1 MFDKRV
7 FVAFVCAALVIPSI
21 GAGQDR
27 GAPSTPEE
35 TKVDVSIALMVA
47 GQPYNF
53 GAKALCTHAPLASI
67 YGTNAQQWRVEHNDG
82 QHSVSLTF
90 WRPAAGS
97 GDMFTLHC
105 TIGGKSYLVTTVKTS
120 GGGTI
125 QGSGKV
131 TFTPSAPG
139 GTFTIDAAAANG
151 SAITGTIKCS
161 AFSPALDEAG

>member
-21 GAGQDR
+21 GAGPDR
-27 GAPSTPEE
+27 RAQSSPELP
-35 TKVDVSIALMVA
+35 KVDVSIALKVA

-53 GAKALCTHAPLASI
+53 SGKARCTHAPEASI
-67 YGTNAQQWRVEHNDG
+67 YDTNAQQWSVEHREDAR
-82 QHSVSLTF
+82 SVTLTF

-97 GDMFTLHC
+97 GDMFTLYVH
-105 TIGGKSYLVTTVKTS
+105 IGGKSYLVTTVKTS

-131 TFTPSAPG
+131 TFTPAAPG
-139 GTFTIDAAAANG
+139 GTFTIDATAANG
-151 SAITGTIKCS
+151 VTITGTIKCS
-161 AFSPALDEAG
+161 DFSPAVDEGG